1 MDIPSQTL
9 EVLVKLAGL
18 GTAGI
23 CILGLFVAGY
33 ITAKLPDDVSPT
45 KLKAV
50 KMFKNLCIT
59 TALIC
64 LVAGALTSYFNTK
77 KVEQARNEAE
87 NIKGVYMRQI
97 NDLSQS
103 RNILEDDVNHLRIII
118 AAQPSSTLE
127 SKATLQR
134 IDQTIK
140 SMDMQVKTEVTEH
153 PVGAYPKKRR

>member
-23 CILGLFVAGY
+23 CVLGLFFAGY
-33 ITAKLPDDVSPT
+33 ITANLPDNVSPAR
-45 KLKAV
+45 LKAV

-64 LVAGALTSYFNTK
+64 LASGVLTSYFNTK
-77 KVEQARNEAE
+77 KVNQARNDAE
-87 NIKGVYMRQI
+87 NVKSAYMRQI

-103 RNILEDDVNHLRIII
+103 KNILEADVNHLRTVI
-118 AAQPSSTLE
+118 AAQPSSSQE
-127 SKATLQR
+127 SKMMLQK
-134 IDQTIK
+134 IDQTIR
-140 SMDMQVKTEVTEH
+140 SMDMQVKPEMTEH
-153 PVGAYPKKRR
+153 PVGTYPKRKR